1 LYWNASPVKGEMQH
15 MKSGLLIDVK
25 FDGYGKYQSFQKQ
38 MPDRQI
44 INWSDETNRPS
55 DLSNISYAIGWHPEA
70 GLFASMPDLK
80 VMFSIGAGVDHMLQ
94 DPTLPDLPL
103 VRFVDASLTSRMSE
117 WICLQCLLHL
127 RQQPSYD
134 RLQAQRIW
142 RDMPQ
147 PDASD
152 LHVGIMG
159 MGVLGQDAA
168 SKLIALGFQV
178 NGWSRTRKDLTG
190 INCFEGSEL
199 DAFLA
204 KTDILVG
211 LLPFTQETSGIFNSG
226 LFAKLS
232 QSSALGGPIFINAGR
247 GKSQVETDIVSAMQS
262 GALKGVSLD
271 VFEVEPLSKESP
283 LWDMENVI
291 ITPHVA
297 SVSDVDA
304 LAVHISNQIERF
316 ESGLELQ
323 CLVDKQVG
331 Y

>member
-1 LYWNASPVKGEMQH
+1 

-38 MPDRQI
+38 MPDRRI
-44 INWSDETNRPS
+44 INWSDEKNRPS
-55 DLSNISYAIGWHPEA
+55 DLSNINYAIGWHPDK

-142 RDMPQ
+142 RELPQ

-152 LHVGIMG
+152 LRVGIMG

-178 NGWSRTRKDLTG
+178 NGWSRTRKDLAAV
-190 INCFEGSEL
+190 NCFEGSEL

-204 KTDILVG
+204 QTDILVG
-211 LLPFTQETSGIFNSG
+211 LLPFTQETSGIFNSE
-226 LFAKLS
+226 LFTRLS

-247 GKSQVETDIVSAMQS
+247 GKSQLESDVVLALQS
-262 GALKGVSLD
+262 GALRGVSLD
-271 VFEVEPLSKESP
+271 VFEEEPLSRESL
-283 LWDMENVI
+283 LWNMDNVI

-297 SVSDVDA
+297 SVSDIDA
-304 LAVHISNQIERF
+304 LALHIGNQIERF
-316 ESGLELQ
+316 ESGLKLQ
-323 CLVDKQVG
+323 CLVDKRAG

>member
-1 LYWNASPVKGEMQH
+1 

-25 FDGYGKYQSFQKQ
+25 SDSHGKYQSFQKR
-38 MPDRQI
+38 MPDRKI
-44 INWSDETNRPS
+44 IDWSDEANRPS
-55 DLSNISYAIGWHPEA
+55 DLSNIGYAIGWHPEA

-80 VMFSIGAGVDHMLQ
+80 VMFSIGAGVDHILQ

-134 RLQAQRIW
+134 RLQAKKTW
-142 RDMPQ
+142 RNLPQ
-147 PDASD
+147 PDASG
-152 LHVGIMG
+152 LRVGIMG

-168 SKLIALGFQV
+168 NKLLALGFQV
-178 NGWSRTRKDLTG
+178 NGWSRSRKALAG
-190 INCFEGSEL
+190 INCFSGSEI
-199 DAFLA
+199 DAFLVQ
-204 KTDILVG
+204 TDILVG
-211 LLPFTQETSGIFNSG
+211 LLPLTAETTGLFNAA

-232 QSSALGGPIFINAGR
+232 QSSALGGPVFINAGR
-247 GKSQVETDIVSAMQS
+247 GKSQVETDIVAALQT
-262 GALKGVSLD
+262 GVLKGVSLD
-271 VFEVEPLSKESP
+271 VFEVEPLPKESP
-283 LWDMENVI
+283 LWHMENVI

-304 LAVHISNQIERF
+304 LARHIGNQIERF
-316 ESGLELQ
+316 ESGLDLQ
-323 CLVDKQVG
+323 FLVDKQAG